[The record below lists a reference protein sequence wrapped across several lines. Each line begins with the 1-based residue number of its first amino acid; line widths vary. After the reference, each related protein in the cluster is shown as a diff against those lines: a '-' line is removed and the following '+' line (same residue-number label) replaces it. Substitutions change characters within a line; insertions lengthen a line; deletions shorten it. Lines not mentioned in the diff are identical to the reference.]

1 MPHSSAQDDAALKRD
16 ILRAIDAGANR
27 DQRDRLE
34 REVSSVCD
42 RATPMPDDD
51 LIRAKERYRS
61 ALYDLVRLK
70 AAKDAGFKTYVE
82 EEAYRAAKS
91 KAWERAQ
98 HVTDPAQARDG
109 EET

>member
-27 DQRDRLE
+27 DERDRLE
-34 REVSSVCD
+34 REFRALCD
-42 RATPMPDDD
+42 RANAVPT
-51 LIRAKERYRS
+51 LIQAKERYRS

-98 HVTDPAQARDG
+98 HVTDPAQAQSG
-109 EET
+109 VPE